1 MIALILALALR
12 SAPPPSA
19 APRAPDAPE
28 AVDAARPDDAAL
40 RALVDAMR
48 SEFMRLDRETGDPG
62 ADARRRL
69 REIAILLAELDA
81 PIEARTTA
89 IRLAR
94 ARESIDGWITKALRT
109 DVAPGERRRA
119 EWTRL
124 LLERFAG
131 ASLER
136 LQRVGSRR
144 GGELDLALAET
155 LAPLLEA
162 VAAAEEVLP
171 QSHWPARSIDGA
183 AAPPASPS
191 TVEVPGDWSAPLRE
205 SLEAWRRG
213 ESQPSPSVVAVTIA
227 SIDRLVRIEWLAPAR
242 RPAIEAWI
250 VGVLADRNAD
260 APSLIARAADLVD
273 AANGAAGASDPDSS
287 REILALVEGWLPP
300 ATSPESPAL
309 DEASRLVATLAE
321 VRRRSRGG
329 VDASL
334 RPIRETLRQRLA
346 TEEVLAARR
355 LATRVPGDPLA
366 EERELAASLAA
377 MRPLRADLAR
387 IDAASAWLDR
397 IRVDS
402 PRLANAAGRRLRR
415 LAADLNTTEARIAAA
430 RSIDRL
436 LRESPLAPMPHEAT
450 LLDGRRPAP
459 RELSPVRG
467 EVAATLV
474 KQRWA
479 WLEAWSADRDAEAD
493 PIWRSVAALRAILD
507 VAFALP
513 VVAAEEEVPLA
524 RRVARWAAW
533 SVDPSVIAAAVS
545 ALGPRVRLALH
556 AWLRGEL
563 DAVAR
568 HLEGWRR
575 EAPLALAAIE
585 IDAVLGPALA
595 PLADGVRGAVEAAA
609 IGPARDAFLAESRAL
624 LARISSGLLELET
637 SRGAAATADVERI
650 ARQVDEDLALLL
662 AALRESRPREPVDPE

>member
-1 MIALILALALR
+1 MIALVLALALQA
-12 SAPPPSA
+12 APPPA
-19 APRAPDAPE
+19 AALPPPGAE
-28 AVDAARPDDAAL
+28 TARPDDAAL

-48 SEFMRLDRETGDPG
+48 AEFMRLDRETGDPG

-94 ARESIDGWITKALRT
+94 ARESIDGWIAKALRT
-109 DVAPGERRRA
+109 DVAPGDRRRA

-131 ASLER
+131 MPLER
-136 LQRVGSRR
+136 LQRIGSRR
-144 GGELDLALAET
+144 GGDLDLAVAET

-162 VAAAEEVLP
+162 VAASEEMLP
-171 QSHWPARSIDGA
+171 RSHWPARSVGTAVD
-183 AAPPASPS
+183 PLPSPAVSA
-191 TVEVPGDWSAPLRE
+191 VPGDWTATLRGAFE
-205 SLEAWRRG
+205 GWQRG
-213 ESQPSPSVVAVTIA
+213 AGQPSPSVVASMIG
-227 SIDRLVRIEWLAPAR
+227 SIDRLVRIEWLDAAR
-242 RPAIEAWI
+242 RAAMESWI
-250 VGVLADRNAD
+250 IGVLADRSGD
-260 APSLIARAADLVD
+260 APYLLTRAADLVH
-273 AANGAAGASDPDSS
+273 AANGAADPADPASS
-287 REILALVEGWLPP
+287 RELLESIIAWLPP
-300 ATSPESPAL
+300 ATSPDVPGL
-309 DEASRLVATLAE
+309 DEASRLVATLNE
-321 VRRRSRGG
+321 LRRRSG
-329 VDASL
+329 VEVDPSL
-334 RPIRETLRQRLA
+334 RPIRATLRQRLA
-346 TEEVLAARR
+346 TEEALASRR
-355 LATRVPGDPLA
+355 LATRTPSDPSL
-366 EERELAASLAA
+366 EERELAASIAA

-387 IDAASAWLDR
+387 VDAASAWLDR

-430 RSIDRL
+430 RAIDRL
-436 LRESPLAPMPHEAT
+436 LRESPLAPMPHETA
-450 LLDGRRPAP
+450 LLQGSGAVP
-459 RELSPVRG
+459 RELASVRG
-467 EVAATLV
+467 DVAAALV

-479 WLEAWSADRDAEAD
+479 WLEAWSAERDAEAD
-493 PIWRSVAALRAILD
+493 SIWRSVAALRAILD

-568 HLEGWRR
+568 HLDGWRR

-585 IDAVLGPALA
+585 LDAAIGAGLA
-595 PLADGVRGAVEAAA
+595 PLADGVRGAVESAA
-609 IGPARDAFLAESRAL
+609 IGPARDAFLAGSRPL
-624 LARISSGLLELET
+624 LARISGGLLELEAA
-637 SRGAAATADVERI
+637 RGAGAATEVERI
-650 ARQVDEDLALLL
+650 SRQVDADLALLL
-662 AALRESRPREPVDPE
+662 EALRAGRPIEPIDPE

>member
-1 MIALILALALR
+1 MIALVLALALQA
-12 SAPPPSA
+12 APPPA
-19 APRAPDAPE
+19 AALPPPGAE
-28 AVDAARPDDAAL
+28 TARPDDAAL

-48 SEFMRLDRETGDPG
+48 AEFMRLDRETGDPG

-94 ARESIDGWITKALRT
+94 ARESIDGWIAKALRT
-109 DVAPGERRRA
+109 DVAPGDRRRA

-131 ASLER
+131 MPLER
-136 LQRVGSRR
+136 LQRIGSRR
-144 GGELDLALAET
+144 GGDLDLALAET

-162 VAAAEEVLP
+162 VAASEEMLP
-171 QSHWPARSIDGA
+171 RSHWPARSVATTVD
-183 AAPPASPS
+183 PLPSPAVSA
-191 TVEVPGDWSAPLRE
+191 VPGDWPATLRGAFE
-205 SLEAWRRG
+205 GWQRG
-213 ESQPSPSVVAVTIA
+213 AGQPSPSVVASMIG
-227 SIDRLVRIEWLAPAR
+227 SIDRLVRIEWLDAAR
-242 RPAIEAWI
+242 RAAMESWI
-250 VGVLADRNAD
+250 IGVLADRSGD
-260 APSLIARAADLVD
+260 APYLLTRAADLVH
-273 AANGAAGASDPDSS
+273 AANGAADPADPASS
-287 REILALVEGWLPP
+287 RELLESIIAWLPP
-300 ATSPESPAL
+300 ATSPDVPGL
-309 DEASRLVATLAE
+309 DEASRLVATLNE
-321 VRRRSRGG
+321 LRRRSG
-329 VDASL
+329 VEVDPSL
-334 RPIRETLRQRLA
+334 RPIRATLRQRLA
-346 TEEVLAARR
+346 TEEALASRR
-355 LATRVPGDPLA
+355 LATRTPSDPSL
-366 EERELAASLAA
+366 EERELAASIAA

-387 IDAASAWLDR
+387 VDAASAWLDR

-430 RSIDRL
+430 RAIDRL
-436 LRESPLAPMPHEAT
+436 LRESPLAPMPHETA
-450 LLDGRRPAP
+450 LLQGSGAVP
-459 RELSPVRG
+459 RELASVRG
-467 EVAATLV
+467 DVAAALV

-479 WLEAWSADRDAEAD
+479 WLEAWSAERDAEAD
-493 PIWRSVAALRAILD
+493 SIWRSVAALRAILD

-568 HLEGWRR
+568 HLDGWRR

-585 IDAVLGPALA
+585 LDAAIGAGLA
-595 PLADGVRGAVEAAA
+595 PLADGVRGAVESAA
-609 IGPARDAFLAESRAL
+609 IGPARDAFLAGSRPL
-624 LARISSGLLELET
+624 LARISGGLLELEAA
-637 SRGAAATADVERI
+637 RGAGAATEVERI
-650 ARQVDEDLALLL
+650 SRQVDADLALLL
-662 AALRESRPREPVDPE
+662 EALRAGRPIEPIDPE